1 MQKIRVNITLDKDI
15 HEKSKYWSHKE
26 GKSLS
31 ENIESMLHA
40 YNQERN
46 ELRVSEPIPPYSITS
61 NSPLQDALLEIFIR
75 LHPENQSEL
84 LQFAEYLNSKNLPNA
99 QNSVKGVLK
108 GKLKMSE
115 DFDAPLDTFKAYM
128 P

>member
-1 MQKIRVNITLDKDI
+1 MHKIRVNITLDKDI
-15 HEKSKYWSHKE
+15 HEKAKYWAQKE

-31 ENIESMLHA
+31 ENIESMLNA

-46 ELRVSEPIPPYSITS
+46 EMRVSEPKTPYSSTS
-61 NSPLQDALLEIFIR
+61 NSPLQVALLEVFVQ
-75 LHPENQSEL
+75 LHPENQTEL
-84 LQFAEYLNSKNLPNA
+84 LQFAEYLNSKNLRNT
-99 QNSVKGVLK
+99 QNSVRGIFK
-108 GKLKMSE
+108 GKLKMTE